1 MKWLAQTVEGT
12 RREAYAGQ
20 VVAAADPESLRRNR
34 HRRVKKRGIVLAT
47 GGLLLVLAVALGLL
61 IAGETRST
69 YAEWSV
75 ALGLTLAVQGLLWLV
90 PARGWDVR
98 LTFDPHYV
106 YVPVVAVIGLFNL
119 YVYLVP
125 EARNLVLLL
134 WFVALLFM
142 VGRAGFR
149 AVAVLGSVMTGAY
162 LAVLHLRSAADPA
175 LSLRFEWLSALL
187 FLATNVYAGL
197 VLERIRRKLADARAV
212 GHKLAHLAATD
223 ALTGL
228 PNRRRCEAVLH
239 AEIARVT
246 RYGGRCALA
255 LLDVDSF
262 KSYNDRLGHV
272 AGDRLL
278 RDLGTLMRE
287 QLRASDT
294 LGRYGGDEL
303 AVVLPETAK
312 ADALRMIE
320 RLREVVEG
328 HGRLTISAGVAS
340 CPEDGTDYDTLV
352 RSADRSLYRAK
363 GLGRNRVHAA

>member
-1 MKWLAQTVEGT
+1 MVELDGP
-12 RREAYAGQ
+12 RG
-20 VVAAADPESLRRNR
+20 DR
-34 HRRVKKRGIVLAT
+34 HRRLKKRGIVLAT
-47 GGLLLVLAVALGLL
+47 AGLLLVLAVALGLR
-61 IAGETRST
+61 IAGMTRST
-69 YAEWSV
+69 YAEWLAAV
-75 ALGLTLAVQGLLWLV
+75 AVTLAVQGLLWLV
-90 PARGWDVR
+90 PARGWDAR
-98 LTFDPHYV
+98 LTFDPHYI
-106 YVPVVAVIGLFNL
+106 YVPVVAVIGLFNT

-149 AVAVLGSVMTGAY
+149 AVAVLGSVMTAGY
-162 LAVLHLRSAADPA
+162 LAVLHRLSAADPA
-175 LSLRFEWLSALL
+175 LSLPFEWLSALL

-197 VLERIRRKLADARAV
+197 VLERIRRKLAG
-212 GHKLAHLAATD
+212 GHALRLQLAQQAATD
-223 ALTGL
+223 PLTGL
-228 PNRRRCEAVLH
+228 PNRRRCEAVLQ

-272 AGDRLL
+272 AGDGIL
-278 RDLGTLMRE
+278 RDLSTLMRE

-303 AVVLPETAK
+303 AVILPETTK
-312 ADALRMIE
+312 EDARRMIE
-320 RLREVVEG
+320 RLREAVEG
-328 HGRLTISAGVAS
+328 HGRLTISGGVAG

-363 GLGRNRVHAA
+363 RLGRNRVLAA